1 MKHIK
6 QFLLLVLCAFPF
18 VSSAQVATTAGSN
31 LTAWSGQSGSTNNN
45 NWNNLMNNRSGGG
58 TAKADFGNCN
68 SLILRCAQPK
78 CAGCTTMDIARPIV
92 SGCVNSNAT
101 CKKHGDALI
110 ESLSAQIVGDV
121 TSKLKQQE
129 IAANAAAQQV
139 AAQQAAAANNAQMQ
153 QMQAQMEQMQQ
164 QNAVLMQQT
173 QNLQASLEQQSAAA
187 AQDRADLAAAT
198 AAATAAQTPD
208 NGLTASENAALD
220 RGVSDEILMRNTI
233 SGEIMSKIED
243 AERALTTLRNA
254 MSDTFSY
261 AGCDT
266 RGNNCSG
273 PKRVKRFKEK
283 ANAFIQPYD
292 AVIDATYEALEMAMA
307 VGVDVQDVLM
317 MLNGACNR
325 WGRFICSYGSSGKP
339 GEYNKNEC
347 VNGKSVKGGRTGPDN
362 AEANT
367 HIKGN
372 VPCVT
377 GGTIPPEDDNR
388 CVLSGFL
395 EDGAIIMREIEDAED
410 TSSSNQIERIGCAS
424 SALDSLALFGRKNSA
439 RTGAALDLD
448 VLERMIN
455 QDAPEYVGTSS
466 SNNRYSRSGVHA
478 GFEQTKYCG
487 LTSTG
492 FAQLQAAINNKT
504 LPNNVCVAYAKLSAN
519 ARADDRLVNH
529 TTSDDH
535 PSRTNLP
542 NLDEAQ
548 CKDRNWLCDGS
559 DLSSDYVITDCK
571 TIWDDTNKQCK
582 VDGAG
587 CFYDGTCV
595 KKPKQTGSAGS

>member
-139 AAQQAAAANNAQMQ
+139 AAQQAAAENNAQMQ

-164 QNAVLMQQT
+164 QNALLMQQT

-325 WGRFICSYGSSGKP
+325 WGRFICSYGSSGEP
-339 GEYNKNEC
+339 GAYNKNEC

-362 AEANT
+362 ADANT

-410 TSSSNQIERIGCAS
+410 TSSSNQTERIGCAS

-466 SNNRYSRSGVHA
+466 SNNRYGRSSNDA
-478 GFEQTKYCG
+478 FARTKYCG
-487 LTSTG
+487 LTTTG
-492 FAQLQAAINNKT
+492 FAKLQAAINNKT
-504 LPNNVCVAYAKLSAN
+504 LPDNVCVEYDDLDVA
-519 ARADDRLVNH
+519 ARYD
-529 TTSDDH
+529 
-535 PSRTNLP
+535 SR
-542 NLDEAQ
+542 
-548 CKDRNWLCDGS
+548 
-559 DLSSDYVITDCK
+559 VITTGGSSYSQKTVNYVKSQDDCNINRANLLCVG
-571 TIWDDTNKQCK
+571 TEELGTDHETVGCGVQWNDGQCK
-582 VDGAG
+582 VTGLG
-587 CFYDGTCV
+587 CFFDGTCV

>member
-1 MKHIK
+1 MKHIR
-6 QFLLLVLCAFPF
+6 QILLLVLCAFPF
-18 VSSAQVATTAGSN
+18 VSNAQVATTAGSN

-45 NWNNLMNNRSGGG
+45 NWNNLMNNRGGAGGG

-129 IAANAAAQQV
+129 MAANAAAQQA

-153 QMQAQMEQMQQ
+153 QMQQQMEQMQQ
-164 QNAVLMQQT
+164 QNQQLMQQT
-173 QNLQASLEQQSAAA
+173 QNLQASLNQQSAQA
-187 AQDRADLAAAT
+187 AQDRADLAAVT

-208 NGLTASENAALD
+208 NGLTASENAAIN
-220 RGVSDEILMRNTI
+220 RGISDEVMMRNTI

-243 AERALTTLRNA
+243 AERALTSLRNA

-283 ANAFIQPYD
+283 ANAFIEPYD
-292 AVIDATYEALEMAMA
+292 AVIDATYDALEMAMA
-307 VGVDVQDVLM
+307 TGVDVQDVLM

-325 WGRFICSYGSSGKP
+325 WARFLCTYGTNDEIGK
-339 GEYNKNEC
+339 YHNTEC
-347 VNGKSVKGGRTGPDN
+347 VNGKSVKGGRQGTGTDATKNDPH
-362 AEANT
+362 AY
-367 HIKGN
+367 IKGN
-372 VPCVT
+372 ISCVA
-377 GGTIPPEDDNR
+377 GGTIPPEDDAR
-388 CVLSGFL
+388 CIFASFI
-395 EDGAIIMREIEDAED
+395 EDGGTVLREWHDLQDENEK
-410 TSSSNQIERIGCAS
+410 QERIGCSS
-424 SALDSLALFGRKNSA
+424 SALDGLAMFGRKNSA

-455 QDAPEYVGTSS
+455 QDAPEYVGNSS
-466 SNNRYSRSGVHA
+466 SNNRYGRSSNDA
-478 GFEQTKYCG
+478 FARTKYCG
-487 LTSTG
+487 LTMDG
-492 FAQLQAAINNKT
+492 FAKLQAAINNKT
-504 LPNNVCVAYAKLSAN
+504 LPDNVCVKYDYLDGAAHKGKVDFAHGYADNVLSSYKDHCIKSYWICDEVGEGYTTTGCDVEWDNAN
-519 ARADDRLVNH
+519 G
-529 TTSDDH
+529 
-535 PSRTNLP
+535 
-542 NLDEAQ
+542 Q
-548 CKDRNWLCDGS
+548 CKIAGA
-559 DLSSDYVITDCK
+559 DCK
-571 TIWDDTNKQCK
+571 RI
-582 VDGAG
+582 DG
-587 CFYDGTCV
+587 CV
-595 KKPKQTGSAGS
+595 KKAVSGNS